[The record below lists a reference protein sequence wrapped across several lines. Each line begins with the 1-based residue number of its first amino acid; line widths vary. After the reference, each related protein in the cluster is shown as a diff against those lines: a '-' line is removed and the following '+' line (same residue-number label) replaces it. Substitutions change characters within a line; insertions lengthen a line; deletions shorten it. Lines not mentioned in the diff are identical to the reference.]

1 MVKIII
7 YTGLSL
13 SFDEAREI
21 LDSHDDVEVIY
32 KRPIKR
38 GDLGHDMKENP
49 DIIGII
55 DGVFHQN
62 SSVGHKE
69 ILNVINSGVTV
80 VGASSMGAL
89 RASELD
95 SLGMTG
101 IGYVYEQYATGK
113 VASDD
118 DVAVMLDSETL
129 EALSEPLINMNY
141 VFTNAVSEN
150 IITQEQK
157 DELIKIAKST
167 FYPKRNYSQTLSSS
181 NLDDKTK
188 SNLINFIRI
197 SVDIKKEDAKEL
209 IKYIAEMIK

>member
-13 SFDEAREI
+13 SFDEAKKI

-69 ILNVINSGVTV
+69 ILNVINNGVTV

-95 SLGMTG
+95 SLGMKG

-113 VASDD
+113 VTSDD

-129 EALSEPLINMNY
+129 EALSEPLINMDY
-141 VFTNAVSEN
+141 VFTNAVSKS
-150 IITQEQK
+150 IITHNQK

-167 FYPKRNYSQTLSSS
+167 FYPKRNYSQTLNSS
-181 NLDDKTK
+181 NLDDETK

-197 SVDIKKEDAKEL
+197 SADIKKEDAKEL

>member
-13 SFDEAREI
+13 SFDEAKEI

-38 GDLGHDMKENP
+38 GDLGHDIKENP

-69 ILNVINSGVTV
+69 ILNVINEGITV

-95 SLGMTG
+95 TLGMTG

-129 EALSEPLINMNY
+129 EALSEPLINMEY
-141 VFTNAVSEN
+141 VFENAVREN
-150 IITQEQK
+150 IITENQK

-181 NLDDKTK
+181 SLDDETK
-188 SNLINFIRI
+188 SKLIDFIRR

-209 IKYIAEMIK
+209 ITYIANMIK

>member
-13 SFDEAREI
+13 SFDEAKEI

-38 GDLGHDMKENP
+38 GDLGHDIKENP

-69 ILNVINSGVTV
+69 ILNVINEGITV

-95 SLGMTG
+95 TLGMTG

-129 EALSEPLINMNY
+129 EALSEPLINMEY
-141 VFTNAVSEN
+141 VFENAVREN
-150 IITQEQK
+150 IITENQK

-167 FYPKRNYSQTLSSS
+167 FYPKRNYSQTLNSSS
-181 NLDDKTK
+181 LDDETK
-188 SNLINFIRI
+188 SKLIDFIRR

-209 IKYIAEMIK
+209 ITYIANMIK

>member
-167 FYPKRNYSQTLSSS
+167 FYPKRNYSQTLNSSS
-181 NLDDKTK
+181 LDDETK
-188 SNLINFIRI
+188 NNLINFIRV

-209 IKYIAEMIK
+209 IRYIADMIK